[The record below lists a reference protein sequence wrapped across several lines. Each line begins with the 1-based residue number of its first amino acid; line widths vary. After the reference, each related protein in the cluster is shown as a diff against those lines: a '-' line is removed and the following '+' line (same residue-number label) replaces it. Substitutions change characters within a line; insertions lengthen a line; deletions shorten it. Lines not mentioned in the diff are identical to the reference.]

1 MIKTVT
7 SIAAIALM
15 AGCAS
20 DAKHEQELTKQMS
33 FFVAS
38 TGSTKGADL
47 AGADKHCQALA
58 AAAGAGARTWRA
70 YPRDRPGT
78 EARERIGRGPW
89 YNANGV
95 VIAKNVEDLQANP
108 NINRQTALT
117 EKGAVLEDR
126 GDRLY
131 CFAAS

>member
-1 MIKTVT
+1 MMKATA
-7 SIAAIALM
+7 SIAAILLA

-20 DAKHEQELTKQMS
+20 DAKHEQELTRQMS

-38 TGSTKGADL
+38 SGSAKGADL

-58 AAAGAGARTWRA
+58 AGAGPRRWRA
-70 YPRDRPGT
+70 YPGDRPGT

-95 VIAKNVEDLQANP
+95 VIAKNVEELQTNP
-108 NINRQTALT
+108 NI
-117 EKGAVLEDR
+117 
-126 GDRLY
+126 
-131 CFAAS
+131 

>member
-1 MIKTVT
+1 MMKATA
-7 SIAAIALM
+7 SIAAILLA

-38 TGSTKGADL
+38 SGSAKGADL
-47 AGADKHCQALA
+47 AGADRQCQALA

-117 EKGAVLEDR
+117 EKGAVADDR
-126 GDRLY
+126 ADRLY

>member
-1 MIKTVT
+1 MMKATA
-7 SIAAIALM
+7 SIAAILLA

-38 TGSTKGADL
+38 TGPAKGADL
-47 AGADKHCQALA
+47 AGADEHCQALA
-58 AAAGAGARTWRA
+58 AAAGAGARSWRA
-70 YPRDRPGT
+70 YPGEHPAT

-95 VIAKNVEDLQANP
+95 VIAKNVADLQANP
-108 NINRQTALT
+108 NINPQTALT
-117 EKGAVLEDR
+117 EKGAVAGDR